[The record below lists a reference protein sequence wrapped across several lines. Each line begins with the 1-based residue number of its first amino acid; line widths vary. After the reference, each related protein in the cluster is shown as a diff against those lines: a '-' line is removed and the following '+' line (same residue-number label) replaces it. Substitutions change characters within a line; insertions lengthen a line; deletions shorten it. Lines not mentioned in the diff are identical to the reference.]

1 MTVRTESAAP
11 QFQALVRAVPWGR
24 VFLWTFVGLGSVA
37 AVYRL
42 VYGLGAATNLSDG
55 RPWGLWISLDV
66 LCGVALAAGGFTI
79 GAIVKIFH
87 LRRFYPIL
95 RPTILTAFLGYVMA
109 AGSILFDL
117 GLPWR
122 IWHPLVYQNW
132 HSPMLEVALC
142 VMSYLAVLALEMSE
156 TFFEGMGWKSL
167 QHIVE
172 GLMIPLVIAGITL
185 STMHQSSLGTLY
197 VLASDRV
204 FALWRTGYLPLLFF
218 ISAVAAGLSMTIVE
232 SNLAADAYGV
242 GLEQDLLA
250 DLGRYTAWVL
260 VIYLVL
266 KVGTLIGS
274 RGAAALFSGGLNS
287 VLFWVEV
294 LGGVVLPMGLLFLPQ
309 VRRSRKALFRAAL
322 LVVLGVVL
330 NRFNVSFFAFSAAP
344 YVPTWMEWAITLG
357 ITSAA
362 ILFYDFFVR
371 HFPVFRRKP
380 T

>member
-1 MTVRTESAAP
+1 MTVRTQTTVP
-11 QFQALVRAVPWGR
+11 RAIPVGRVIPWGR
-24 VFLWTFVGLGSVA
+24 VFLWTFVGLGIVA
-37 AVYRL
+37 AVYRF
-42 VYGLGAATNLSDG
+42 VHGLGAATNMSDG

-79 GAIVKIFH
+79 GALVKIFH

-122 IWHPLVYQNW
+122 IWHPLIYQNW

-142 VMSYLAVLALEMSE
+142 VMSYLTVLALEVSDV
-156 TFFEGMGWKSL
+156 FFEGMGWRLPKRV
-167 QHIVE
+167 IE
-172 GLMIPLVIAGITL
+172 TLMIPLVIVGVTL

-218 ISAVAAGLSMTIVE
+218 VSAVAAGLTMTIIE
-232 SNLAADAYGV
+232 SNLAARAYGLR
-242 GLEQDLLA
+242 LEQDLLE
-250 DLGRYTAWVL
+250 DLGKYAAWVL
-260 VIYLVL
+260 AVYLVL
-266 KVGTLIGS
+266 RVGTLVG
-274 RGAAALFSGGLNS
+274 SGGVAYVFRGGVRS

-294 LGGVVLPMGLLFLPQ
+294 LGGVVIPMVLLFMPR
-309 VRRSRKALFRAAL
+309 VRANPRWLFRAAL

-330 NRFNVSFFAFSAAP
+330 NRFNVSFFGFAGAP

-362 ILFYDFFVR
+362 LLFYDFFVR
-371 HFPVFRRKP
+371 HFPVFEHG
-380 T
+380 